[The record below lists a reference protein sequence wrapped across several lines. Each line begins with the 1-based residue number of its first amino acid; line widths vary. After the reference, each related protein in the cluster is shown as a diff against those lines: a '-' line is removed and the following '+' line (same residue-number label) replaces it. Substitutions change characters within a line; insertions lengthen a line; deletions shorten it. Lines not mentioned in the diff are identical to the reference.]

1 MLRYGTM
8 PCFMDL
14 PVLTLTGHDTP
25 QNLRHAHTH
34 MIYVFLMQPP
44 PAESLRRSVLDALK
58 A

>member
-8 PCFMDL
+8 PRFKDL
-14 PVLTLTGHDTP
+14 PVLTLTGHDTL

-34 MIYVFLMQPP
+34 KIYVFLMQPP
-44 PAESLRRSVLDALK
+44 TAESLRRSVLNALK